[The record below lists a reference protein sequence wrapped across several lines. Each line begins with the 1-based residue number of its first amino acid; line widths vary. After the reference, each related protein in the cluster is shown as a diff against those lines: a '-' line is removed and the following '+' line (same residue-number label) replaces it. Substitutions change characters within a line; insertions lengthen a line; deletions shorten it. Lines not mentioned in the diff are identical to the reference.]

1 MRTLL
6 RAILVLVLIVVAGFL
21 ILGFV
26 AGSSLTWR
34 RDHRTERPTATSGT
48 VNPETARERGAEIGE
63 KAAVAAD
70 RVQAV
75 AHDAELTSK
84 IKAKMA
90 LDDSVRSRS
99 IDVSTTGSVVTL
111 SGTVRSVEEHSR
123 ALALA
128 RDTAGITKVID
139 HLTVDR

>member
-1 MRTLL
+1 MRTLI
-6 RAILVLVLIVVAGFL
+6 RAVLVLVLIGVAGFL

-26 AGSSLTWR
+26 AGTSLTR
-34 RDHRTERPTATSGT
+34 HRETHNGGAIGTSGT
-48 VNPETARERGAEIGE
+48 INTEQARERGAELGE

-70 RVQAV
+70 RVEAA

-90 LDDSVRSRS
+90 LDDSVRARS
-99 IDVSTTGSVVTL
+99 IDVSTSGSVVTL
-111 SGTVRSVEEHSR
+111 TGTVRSQAERDR

-128 RDTAGITKVID
+128 RETAGITRVVD
-139 HLTVDR
+139 RLTVQP